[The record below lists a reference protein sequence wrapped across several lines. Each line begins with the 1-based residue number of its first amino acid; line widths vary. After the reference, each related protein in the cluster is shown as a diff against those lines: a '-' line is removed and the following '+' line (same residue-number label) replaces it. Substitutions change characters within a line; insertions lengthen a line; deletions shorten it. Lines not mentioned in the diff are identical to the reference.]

1 MSWFNVWDGLKNK
14 TCRYLLQRYLGQ
26 FLDEQLNLEQLK
38 IELFDGKA
46 TVNHVLLRVEAL
58 NELLE
63 TQGWPFEFTSGY
75 IGRLTVSVPWN
86 TLMTSDSSIEA
97 DNVTLCFR
105 PVKRS
110 KTHDG
115 TSMLESMWSS
125 VSSSLQLAEECMR
138 QNEDDFDCSI
148 PNSIIGLEK
157 FAETI
162 DNVLNRITANISNIT
177 VIIEYPLIHRSRSSS
192 FHIHLE
198 KLNYKNETGS
208 EQVPASETYT
218 ASKEAINLLLTYAK
232 HNITIS
238 GIQIFT
244 EEFKIFNLNPRT
256 AYRRNENIKS
266 EKLPVLQIKG
276 QQNILMRVKQA
287 EEINGPKISFDIELG
302 SIFIFASPRQIHLVI
317 SFFEAFNK
325 DDFPERKR
333 SKIEYSKCL
342 NDANFEFNRYKSRM
356 AGLLNDHNN
365 WSDAKSGDNVVN
377 SVETNCIST
386 DSYCGTETYCGSV
399 SSSSVDTRAT
409 KCRQKFANN
418 ESCVEISNFAIKI
431 TEFVGIILQEE
442 ILLVSDLLNS
452 DLIWKEESFAN
463 FLATSNL
470 FFSKA
475 AKNPFDSNNSDN
487 FCKRNHVLLRMHPI
501 FAEGKEQRNK
511 NMLQLNST
519 ISATSM
525 QLCEIL
531 QGEVIHLINFNRKEL
546 NLSESNLRCK
556 QSAIY
561 VNFTN
566 TNHIHQSENSSA
578 SINITLEQSILEF
591 DVSLYDRLSALFGSS
606 PFGSSCE
613 NNPSKTS
620 NSQVNVFCSD
630 LHIKVRFPIMHASAL
645 NKPDNARWCERNI
658 REDLILMKL
667 TNVKCTAEKRRY
679 SFNFREMAAFYC
691 EKSDGTKTEFLRC
704 RQKPNASEQSCQNV
718 QVLFQLAGEADLVG
732 SEQDSR
738 VSPKPY
744 SSKKICRQTNAAIN
758 AKIDH
763 DEHDTIL
770 FPGETHE
777 INAFCKANITTCKL
791 KIIINVPVVD
801 LFLESKQLYEVIY
814 NRLNCDL
821 FMWEPCSPYLFNSTR
836 GGDERTQNVF
846 NGDLWDSVYV
856 SAVSQDTRIYS
867 DDQKDCHQ
875 AHKSIED
882 IDVNYLEQSETSEN
896 YEKSS
901 CSDDEC
907 SPKNSGTLKAVIPS
921 NCCVELNV
929 IEVSIAFYVPVRNTE
944 NHILPEVSGKFL
956 FIMDKAKLFFVNG
969 YQSNNNLAYLCL
981 QVSEAQMYHCGIV
994 PMNLPLNTVSLD
1006 EFMQATFYK
1015 VPEGLTKS
1023 TSSNDDDREMV
1034 SVVFE
1039 IKKIPAR
1046 KLKRLKITTGLKRT
1060 TLRYI
1065 PSLPMH
1071 SWLTQLLDF
1080 LDVADYPIEGYQPFN
1095 IITEMQLHLWDC
1107 AIDFRP
1113 PNFSYRAVVEVV
1125 YFSVSSNIISS
1136 VMGCNLRFILEEG
1149 LLSIAPYDDASCNH
1163 PNYKIT
1169 FIQCN
1174 DLVPVLDVGLT
1185 DISLR
1190 LNERASGKYP
1200 KLDLRCSIYDFHLR
1214 TCYDSGSALA
1224 QLISHIVSD
1233 PTNHN
1238 LDESSE
1244 TVSISENIETTLIS
1258 NYKVTKTDELF
1269 EKQQERIN
1277 KLMAQALQEAA
1288 TGHKIIKSTEVT
1300 DQFTDS
1306 KNVFYFPG
1314 ETNESEQQKP
1324 DCSGI
1329 FQHEFY
1335 DIINFES
1342 KVLNSSYYTPE
1353 GESEQLPQVT
1363 ADFGEVKISR
1373 HEQSCGSEDDYCV
1386 IKSEE
1391 KEEMVNYENLK
1402 ILSEPLEIVDNHF
1415 YIPTTSSD
1423 LLKSPDNFPT
1433 AEYRYTL
1440 CEMTFTWHLYGGHD
1454 FSQGSSNNDP
1464 NMDPNKS
1471 GMSEDYSQ
1479 GVSYSKVKC
1488 EKKPKEKITWKSVGG
1503 RNRNHEVLVEIEL
1516 SKVRFSRDVYPLQ
1529 STHASRHVIL
1539 INEIEIRDRLQSSD
1553 INKFLY
1559 NPNLNNLSN
1568 KSKRYMVLIKA
1579 LFIRPTP
1586 KLDDAQECSLRISLS
1601 PMRLHIDQDTLEF
1614 LSDFF
1619 YNFGKSCDI
1628 EELKLSESKSKNIKS
1643 SQKMQPPVML
1653 INDAEEFSESVA
1665 DLRAE
1670 QVVNENI
1677 LQLIENNSDDKTPN
1691 YSLIAPIFFREVIF
1705 SPEVSICF
1713 DYHGRRVAFS
1723 KGPIAGL
1730 LMGLGQLQCSKIVLK
1745 KIIHRRGLLGF
1756 EKLICF
1762 MCKEWLKDIKRNQLP
1777 KILSGVGPT
1786 YAFVQLF
1793 QGIYDLIWLPIEH
1806 YQKDGRVIRGIQLG
1820 AQSFS
1825 ARTILAA
1832 LELTSRIIQLLQFTA
1847 ETAFDIVSP
1856 GPSIRRLKKF
1866 KKDKKRRLKRPKDIC
1881 EGVVNAYQIVKDG
1894 INDSASNLIETA
1906 MTEHDQKGI
1915 TGAVGAVIRQVPQL
1929 VVCPAVLATQATTN
1943 ILGGVKSSLVP
1954 EANIENK
1961 EKWKDDNY

>member
-46 TVNHVLLRVEAL
+46 TVNNVLLRVEAL

-105 PVKRS
+105 PVKR
-110 KTHDG
+110 THDG

-138 QNEDDFDCSI
+138 QNEDEFDCSI

-162 DNVLNRITANISNIT
+162 DNVLNRIRANVSNMTI
-177 VIIEYPLIHRSRSSS
+177 IIEYPLVHRSRSSA

-198 KLNYKNETGS
+198 KLNYKNETRS
-208 EQVPASETYT
+208 DHAPASEMHFT
-218 ASKEAINLLLTYAK
+218 SKEAMNLLLTYAK
-232 HNITIS
+232 HNIIID
-238 GIQIFT
+238 GMQIFT
-244 EEFKIFNLNPRT
+244 EEFKVFNLNPRT
-256 AYRRNENIKS
+256 AYRRNEKSGS
-266 EKLPVLQIKG
+266 EKLPILQIKG

-302 SIFIFASPRQIHLVI
+302 SIVMFASPRQIQLVI
-317 SFFEAFNK
+317 SFFEAFSK
-325 DDFPERKR
+325 DDFPKRKN
-333 SKIEYSKCL
+333 SKIECAKNL
-342 NDANFEFNRYKSRM
+342 NDANSEFNCYKSRM

-365 WSDAKSGDNVVN
+365 WSDNKSGDNFAN
-377 SVETNCIST
+377 CSETNVSAE
-386 DSYCGTETYCGSV
+386 SYCESKTYCGSV
-399 SSSSVDTRAT
+399 SSSSIETSAT
-409 KCRQKFANN
+409 KCPHKFSNN
-418 ESCVEISNFAIKI
+418 ETCVEISNFAIKLA
-431 TEFVGIILQEE
+431 EFVGLILQEE
-442 ILLVSDLLNS
+442 ILLVSDLLNN
-452 DLIWKEESFAN
+452 DCIWKEESVAD
-463 FLATSNL
+463 FLTTSNL
-470 FFSKA
+470 FFSESG
-475 AKNPFDSNNSDN
+475 NSNN
-487 FCKRNHVLLRMHPI
+487 FCRRNHVLLRLHPI

-525 QLCEIL
+525 QFCEIL
-531 QGEVIHLINFNRKEL
+531 QGEVIQIINFNKKENFSGSKL
-546 NLSESNLRCK
+546 GCK
-556 QSAIY
+556 QPEIY
-561 VNFTN
+561 VNLTN
-566 TNHIHQSENSSA
+566 TNNIHQTEKSSI
-578 SINITLEQSILEF
+578 SVNITLEKSVFEF

-606 PFGSSCE
+606 PFGCPCE
-613 NNPSKTS
+613 GSLNKTS
-620 NSQVNVFCSD
+620 NSQVKVCCADFQ
-630 LHIKVRFPIMHASAL
+630 IKVRFPIVDASVL
-645 NKPDNARWCERNI
+645 NKSENAPWSERNI
-658 REDLILMKL
+658 REDFILMRL
-667 TNVKCTAEKRRY
+667 TNVKFTAERKGY
-679 SFNFREMAAFYC
+679 SFNFHEMTAFYC
-691 EKSDGTKTEFLRC
+691 EKSDQTNIEFLRC
-704 RQKPNASEQSCQNV
+704 RQKWSALDNVYQNPEIS
-718 QVLFQLAGEADLVG
+718 LQLTEETDLVFDEDDMKA
-732 SEQDSR
+732 SA
-738 VSPKPY
+738 KPY
-744 SSKKICRQTNAAIN
+744 SSKRICRENSAAAN
-758 AKIDH
+758 TKTDH

-777 INAFCKANITTCKL
+777 INAFCKATIAMCKFKINID
-791 KIIINVPVVD
+791 VPVVD

-814 NRLNCDL
+814 NRLNSDL
-821 FMWEPCSPYLFNSTR
+821 FMWEPCSPYLSNLTK
-836 GGDERTQNVF
+836 ERNENTQNMF
-846 NGDLWDSVYV
+846 NGNLWDSVYV
-856 SAVSQDTRIYS
+856 SAVSQDNKFYN
-867 DDQKDCHQ
+867 
-875 AHKSIED
+875 
-882 IDVNYLEQSETSEN
+882 DVQEMHGKADEGVESTDSYYLEQSDFSDT

-901 CSDDEC
+901 CSDDDQ
-907 SPKNSGTLKAVIPS
+907 KNCENFKKVIPS
-921 NCCVELNV
+921 SCCVELNV
-929 IEVSIAFYVPVRNTE
+929 DEMFIALYVPVRNAE
-944 NHILPEVSGKFL
+944 NQILPEVSGKFL
-956 FIMDKAKLFFVNG
+956 FIMDKLKLFFVNG
-969 YQSNNNLAYLCL
+969 YQSNDNLAYVCL
-981 QVSEAQMYHCGIV
+981 QVSDTQIYHCGIV
-994 PMNLPLNTVSLD
+994 PMNLPLNKLSLD

-1023 TSSNDDDREMV
+1023 ASLNDDDREMV
-1034 SVVFE
+1034 SVVVE
-1039 IKKIPAR
+1039 IRKIPPR
-1046 KLKRLKITTGLKRT
+1046 KLKRLKITIGLKKT

-1113 PNFSYRAVVEVV
+1113 ANFTYRAVLEVV
-1125 YFSVSSNIISS
+1125 YFSISSNIISS
-1136 VMGCNLRFILEEG
+1136 VMGCNLRFILEETVF
-1149 LLSIAPYDDASCNH
+1149 SIAPYDDASCKNPVH
-1163 PNYKIT
+1163 KIT

-1174 DLVPVLDVGLT
+1174 DLVPVLDVGLM

-1190 LNERASGKYP
+1190 LNERASQNYP
-1200 KLDLRCSIYDFHLR
+1200 KLDLRCSICDFHLR

-1233 PTNHN
+1233 ANN
-1238 LDESSE
+1238 SLDENSDMQ
-1244 TVSISENIETTLIS
+1244 TPPISENIETTLIS
-1258 NYKVTKTDELF
+1258 SGKINTTDELF

-1277 KLMAQALQEAA
+1277 KLMAQALQE
-1288 TGHKIIKSTEVT
+1288 TTTEHKMTKSTDAS
-1300 DQFTDS
+1300 DQYTDS

-1314 ETNESEQQKP
+1314 ENNKMERQPQP
-1324 DCSGI
+1324 DCSEI
-1329 FQHEFY
+1329 FQQEFY
-1335 DIINFES
+1335 DIINLES
-1342 KVLNSSYYTPE
+1342 KVLNSSYSSQE
-1353 GESEQLPQVT
+1353 KESQQLPQVT

-1373 HEQSCGSEDDYCV
+1373 KEQSFSSEDDYCI
-1386 IKSEE
+1386 IKSEA
-1391 KEEMVNYENLK
+1391 KEEIVNFENLK

-1415 YIPTTSSD
+1415 YIPTTSND
-1423 LLKSPDNFPT
+1423 LLKSPDNFPM

-1440 CEMTFTWHLYGGHD
+1440 CEMTFTWHLYGGQD
-1454 FSQGSSNNDP
+1454 FSQDIPKKEANL
-1464 NMDPNKS
+1464 DPNKS
-1471 GMSEDYSQ
+1471 EMSDDYCH
-1479 GVSYSKVKC
+1479 GVSYAKVGC
-1488 EKKPKEKITWKSVGG
+1488 EKKPKEKITWKSIGG

-1516 SKVRFSRDVYPLQ
+1516 SKVRFSHDVYPPQ
-1529 STHASRHVIL
+1529 STHASRHVVL

-1568 KSKRYMVLIKA
+1568 KNTRYMVFIKA
-1579 LFIRPTP
+1579 VFIRSNP
-1586 KLDDAQECSLRISLS
+1586 KVSDAQECSLRISLS

-1614 LSDFF
+1614 LSEFF
-1619 YNFGKSCDI
+1619 YDFGRSCDI
-1628 EELKLSESKSKNIKS
+1628 EELKLNDSKNKNTTLL
-1643 SQKMQPPVML
+1643 QKMQPPVML
-1653 INDAEEFSESVA
+1653 INDTEEFPEA
-1665 DLRAE
+1665 IGNLRTE
-1670 QVVNENI
+1670 QGVNENI
-1677 LQLIENNSDDKTPN
+1677 LQLVENNDVFNNATN
-1691 YSLIAPIFFREVIF
+1691 YAPIAPIFFREVIF
-1705 SPEVSICF
+1705 NPEVSICF

-1832 LELTSRIIQLLQFTA
+1832 LELTSRIIQLLQVISLISAFTA

-1856 GPSIRRLKKF
+1856 GPSIRRLKKI
-1866 KKDKKRRLKRPKDIC
+1866 KKGKKRRLKRPKDIC

-1961 EKWKDDNY
+1961 EKWKDDIY